1 MQGIP
6 RTDYAYCIGYPGL
19 AMHRKPR
26 TGYAGDA
33 QGWLIGY
40 AGDTQ
45 GRLCRRY
52 PGRAVQGI
60 LNVDYAGD
68 TQG

>member
-33 QGWLIGY
+33 QGWLCRGY
-40 AGDTQ
+40 PGPAMQEIPRAGCAGDTK
-45 GRLCRRY
+45 C
-52 PGRAVQGI
+52 
-60 LNVDYAGD
+60 
-68 TQG
+68 